1 MSGKDEIARKRNF
14 RQWNSYLSKK
24 SGSRLASSARGTVSR
39 TAAVERR
46 ARVLPSQRASLPAI
60 VLFRRW
66 DVCLHVPVVEVS
78 ASIQQNISEIRIRFS
93 YMFLLEK
100 SKRSDFTKIN
110 LLIFGGKKINL
121 DTDLDPEAYSE
132 YSHVS
137 WQQLC
142 PEYFGVKLIPLIN
155 INCYLCLC

>member
-1 MSGKDEIARKRNF
+1 
-14 RQWNSYLSKK
+14 
-24 SGSRLASSARGTVSR
+24 
-39 TAAVERR
+39 
-46 ARVLPSQRASLPAI
+46 
-60 VLFRRW
+60 
-66 DVCLHVPVVEVS
+66 
-78 ASIQQNISEIRIRFS
+78 
-93 YMFLLEK
+93 MFLLEK

-142 PEYFGVKLIPLIN
+142 PEYFGVKLIALIN